1 MLEIFGK
8 FSFVIIASYASSI
21 FLITALV
28 IQTLISKVKTDKELK
43 KKEFEKTRKKDEK
56 RGREKNKN
64 PREVDLSFER
74 KKEYFLPWF
83 A

>member
-21 FLITALV
+21 SLISALV

-43 KKEFEKTRKKDEK
+43 KKENYN
-56 RGREKNKN
+56 GSN
-64 PREVDLSFER
+64 
-74 KKEYFLPWF
+74 
-83 A
+83 

>member
-28 IQTLISKVKTDKELK
+28 IQTLISKIKTDKELN
-43 KKEFEKTRKKDEK
+43 KKEPENES
-56 RGREKNKN
+56 N
-64 PREVDLSFER
+64 
-74 KKEYFLPWF
+74 
-83 A
+83 

>member
-21 FLITALV
+21 SIILALV

-43 KKEFEKTRKKDEK
+43 KKETE
-56 RGREKNKN
+56 NASN
-64 PREVDLSFER
+64 
-74 KKEYFLPWF
+74 
-83 A
+83 

>member
-21 FLITALV
+21 SLISALV

-43 KKEFEKTRKKDEK
+43 KKENEN
-56 RGREKNKN
+56 GSN
-64 PREVDLSFER
+64 
-74 KKEYFLPWF
+74 
-83 A
+83 